1 MYIKSFVLNIQSK
14 NEISYNNKSVSLNKK
29 KFKYLEHHFKVEL
42 MDVQKLK

>member
-14 NEISYNNKSVSLNKK
+14 NEISYNNKSVSLNKE
-29 KFKYLEHHFKVEL
+29 KFKHLEHHFKVEL